1 MFTILDVIN
10 SLRTAVEAVT
20 PTDQATPDDT
30 FRALVTDDGA
40 SRGTRSVTITASGP
54 IPIKPGRSC
63 TDWQTTLSLTV
74 WHAMTSAQD
83 DGTRTVYERALLD
96 SELVAAAIQTWA
108 GTTDGVNQYEIS
120 EADLAPNGDGWLLTE
135 RTVVVQYSRG
145 A

>member
-1 MFTILDVIN
+1 MFTILDVID
-10 SLRTAVEAVT
+10 SLRTAIEAVT

-96 SELVAAAIQTWA
+96 SELVAAAIHE
-108 GTTDGVNQYEIS
+108 DI
-120 EADLAPNGDGWLLTE
+120 APASLMPS
-135 RTVVVQYSRG
+135 SRIWPSC
-145 A
+145 ASL